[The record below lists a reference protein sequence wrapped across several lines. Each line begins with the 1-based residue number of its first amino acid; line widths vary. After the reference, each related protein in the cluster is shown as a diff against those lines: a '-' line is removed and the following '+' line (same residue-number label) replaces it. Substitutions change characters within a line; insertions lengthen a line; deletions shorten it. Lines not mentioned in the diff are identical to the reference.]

1 MNVLGNSR
9 LGAGL
14 LVVVFLSPAVLAA
27 GGERDPGDAGQ
38 APQAEPRFKAGDTL
52 VIAAERSNLML
63 GKSVVTAMP
72 KGYRIVVVEFRDPW
86 VGTYATVDGQKKS
99 GWIRVTDVVPT
110 NGNSTN
116 EPVRS
121 APPAT
126 TVGTTTERAAVVG
139 NGRLLRTAP
148 RPDPWDA
155 YLTGYYLRHETD
167 PNIHVWEPWRN
178 R

>member
-9 LGAGL
+9 LGVVL

-27 GGERDPGDAGQ
+27 GGERDPGAPGQ

-63 GKSVVTAMP
+63 GQAVVTAMP
-72 KGYRIVVVEFRDPW
+72 KGHRIVVVEFRDPW
-86 VGTYATVDGQKKS
+86 VGTYASVNGQKKS
-99 GWIRVTDVVPT
+99 GWIRVADVVPG
-110 NGNSTN
+110 NGDSAR

-126 TVGTTTERAAVVG
+126 TVG
-139 NGRLLRTAP
+139 NRLLLRSTP
-148 RPDPWDA
+148 PPEPWDA
-155 YLTGYYLRHETD
+155 YLIGYYLRHETD
-167 PNIHVWEPWRN
+167 PNVHVWEPWR
-178 R
+178 RR

>member
-9 LGAGL
+9 LAAAL
-14 LVVVFLSPAVLAA
+14 LAVVFLSPAVLAA
-27 GGERDPGDAGQ
+27 GGERDPGDGSQ

-52 VIAAERSNLML
+52 LIAAERSNLML

-72 KGYRIVVVEFRDPW
+72 KGHRIVVVEFRNPW
-86 VGTYATVDGQKKS
+86 VGTYATVNGEKKS
-99 GWIRVTDVVPT
+99 GWIRVADVVPS
-110 NGNSTN
+110 NGNSTT

-126 TVGTTTERAAVVG
+126 TVGNRQ
-139 NGRLLRTAP
+139 LLRSSPPPA
-148 RPDPWDA
+148 PDPWDA
-155 YLTGYYLRHETD
+155 YLIGYYLRHEPD